1 MEISIVIPT
10 YNRGNEVVRAL
21 QSALAQTYPDREII
35 IIDDGS
41 NDDTV
46 ERLRPYQD
54 QIRYVYQDNQGASA
68 AQNAGIKIARGEY
81 VAVLA
86 SDDLWEP
93 TKLERQVRLLQDL
106 GNEFGVC
113 FTDCRYFGNPKL
125 QATAFQEAGLDFS
138 GKACVVADPKRHV
151 LAKNPAFF
159 VQSLLV
165 RRALLLKV
173 NCLDEN
179 LEIGEDTDLIF
190 RLSFH
195 TRFCVIGEPLVQID
209 RSTSLSRLMDL
220 YQIPDIAYRNIQ
232 LRLEQW
238 LAMPELV
245 EKEIHGQIRGQLIEM
260 FYNWAIAKLY
270 RWEFAEAL
278 QKLRL
283 IRTNDNSWIRIAS
296 HLTCRVSHR
305 LLARKPD
312 QLLPKARPMAA
323 PSPSESGPG

>member
-1 MEISIVIPT
+1 MEISVVIPT
-10 YNRGNEVVRAL
+10 YNRSKEVVRAL
-21 QSALAQTYPDREII
+21 QSALAQTYRDREII

-41 NDDTV
+41 DDDTV

-54 QIRYVYQDNQGASA
+54 QIRYVYQKNQGASA

-86 SDDLWEP
+86 YDDLWEP
-93 TKLERQVRLLQDL
+93 TKLERQVRLLENM
-106 GNEFGVC
+106 GNEFGAC

-125 QATAFQEAGLDFS
+125 QATAFQNAGLDCP
-138 GKACVVADPKRHV
+138 GGACAVSDPKKHV
-151 LAKNPAFF
+151 LAKNPVFF
-159 VQSLLV
+159 VQSMLV

-190 RLSFH
+190 RLSFY

-209 RSTSLSRLMDL
+209 RSTCLSRLIDL
-220 YQIPDIAYRNIQ
+220 YQIPDIAYRNTQ
-232 LRLEQW
+232 HRLEQW

-245 EKEIHGQIRGQLIEM
+245 EGEIRSQIRSQLMEM
-260 FYNWAIAKLY
+260 FYTWAIAKLY
-270 RWEFAEAL
+270 RWQFAEAW

-283 IRTNDNSWIRIAS
+283 IRTHGDSWIRIAS
-296 HLTCRVSHR
+296 HLTRRASRR
-305 LLARKPD
+305 LLAWKPD
-312 QLLPKARPMAA
+312 
-323 PSPSESGPG
+323 

>member
-1 MEISIVIPT
+1 METSVVIPA
-10 YNRGNEVVRAL
+10 YNRGKEVVRAL
-21 QSALAQTYPDREII
+21 QNALAQTYRDREII

-54 QIRYVYQDNQGASA
+54 QIRYVYQANQGASG
-68 AQNAGIKIARGEY
+68 AQNAGIKFARGEY

-93 TKLERQVRLLQDL
+93 TKLERQVRVLQDM
-106 GNEFGVC
+106 GNEFGAC

-125 QATAFQEAGLDFS
+125 QATPFQEAGLDFS
-138 GKACVVADPKRHV
+138 GKAGTVADPKKHV
-151 LAKNPAFF
+151 LAKHPAFF

-165 RRALLLKV
+165 RRALLMKV

-209 RSTSLSRLMDL
+209 RSTSVSRLMDL

-245 EKEIHGQIRGQLIEM
+245 EGEIRSQIRGQLIEM
-260 FYNWAIAKLY
+260 FYAWAIAKLY
-270 RWEFAEAL
+270 RWKFAEAL
-278 QKLRL
+278 QKLRR
-283 IRTNDNSWIRIAS
+283 IRTDGDSWIRIAS
-296 HLTCRVSHR
+296 HLTRRASHR
-305 LLARKPD
+305 LLT
-312 QLLPKARPMAA
+312 
-323 PSPSESGPG
+323 